1 MKKRTVATIAS
12 ATLGLTLLG
21 AGVASAS
28 TGTNPVEWAQQMSQR
43 AGYGNGTGDPTTCPY
58 YDGTTDP
65 VQDRTRERLMDQ
77 SADHDAVQQQLRDR
91 IHVDA
96 AS

>member
-1 MKKRTVATIAS
+1 MKKRTIATIAS

-21 AGVASAS
+21 AGVASAAN
-28 TGTNPVEWAQQMSQR
+28 GTNPVEWTQQMSQR
-43 AGYGNGTGDPTTCPY
+43 AGFGAGTGDPTTCPY
-58 YDGTTDP
+58 HDGTTDP

-77 SADHDAVQQQLRDR
+77 TAEHDAIQLQLRDR